1 MAFLRRT
8 RAQRLKLGELMCD
21 PRNPTVRL
29 PVAALAVVR
38 AGASAD
44 TAPASVDA
52 PERAGPVRPLGRLIR
67 SPLQVRA
74 RTGKTALGR
83 TGTRTDPGGRAAG
96 SMRLLPP
103 PELELA
109 EGDQVLFVGTQD
121 GQGLQQR
128 TLSDSSVI
136 EHLRSGR
143 EPPRSAVFRWWASR

>member
-1 MAFLRRT
+1 
-8 RAQRLKLGELMCD
+8 
-21 PRNPTVRL
+21 
-29 PVAALAVVR
+29 
-38 AGASAD
+38 
-44 TAPASVDA
+44 
-52 PERAGPVRPLGRLIR
+52 
-67 SPLQVRA
+67 LQVRA

-83 TGTRTDPGGRAAG
+83 TGTRADLEAQGAG

-109 EGDQVLFVGTQD
+109 EGDQVLFVGASD

-128 TLSDSSVI
+128 TLSDPTVI